1 MNDPDLEK
9 ELFDLE
15 RQYWQSMMDGDA
27 KAATRL
33 SDEPCVVTGAQG
45 VAKVDRATLAKMIEA
60 ASWKLEG
67 FVLTNPIL
75 RALTDDV
82 AVLAYKV
89 HEDLH
94 VDGQSLSI
102 DAADSS
108 TWVRRDGQWFCAAHS
123 ESIAGDPFGRSQR
136 T

>member
-1 MNDPDLEK
+1 MTDPDLEK

-27 KAATRL
+27 QAAARL
-33 SDEPCVVTGAQG
+33 SDDPCVVTGAQG
-45 VAKVDRATLAKMIEA
+45 VAKLDRATLAKMIEA

-67 FVLTNPIL
+67 FVLTNPIV
-75 RALTDDV
+75 RPLTDDV

-89 HEDLH
+89 HEELH
-94 VDGQSLSI
+94 VEGQSLSL

-108 TWVRRDGQWFCAAHS
+108 TWVRRDGQWVCAAHT
-123 ESIAGDPFGRSQR
+123 ESLAGDPFGRDR
-136 T
+136 RP

>member
-1 MNDPDLEK
+1 MNNPALEK
-9 ELFDLE
+9 ELFELE

-33 SDEPCVVTGAQG
+33 SDDPCVVTGAQG
-45 VAKVDRATLAKMIEA
+45 IATLDRKSLAKMIEGA
-60 ASWKLEG
+60 PWKLES
-67 FVLTNPIL
+67 FALTDPIV
-75 RALTDDV
+75 RTLTDDV

-89 HEDLH
+89 HEELN
-94 VDGQSLSI
+94 VEGKSLSF

-108 TWVRRDGQWFCAAHS
+108 TWVRRDGTWVCAAHT
-123 ESIAGDPFGRSQR
+123 ESIAGDPFGRDRQ